1 MMRGAVVFGVLMML
15 AAGPAQAGCRED
27 LVTADQNLHR
37 TRSNLHQ
44 AVNAAPAVK
53 CAAYRRHIGSLT
65 QIRAVFAKCD
75 TSADKT
81 KNAAQAT
88 AAIAEFTRQASQTC
102 KDAPPAAAKAPA
114 AKPAPAPAPSLAP
127 PPPLPVPR

>member
-1 MMRGAVVFGVLMML
+1 MMRGAVVFCFLMTL
-15 AAGPAQAGCRED
+15 AAGSAEAGCRED
-27 LVTADQNLHR
+27 LVAADQNLHR

-44 AVNAAPAVK
+44 AVNAAPTAK

-114 AKPAPAPAPSLAP
+114 AKPAPAPSLAP